1 MRIHSF
7 PIIDLRFFYVLI
19 FSFIP
24 MMSFSITLVEK
35 GRSEYSIVR
44 SKSASDYEL
53 SAANVL
59 QNYLQQITGVL
70 IPIIDDSARGSE
82 FEILIGNT
90 SRTEVNE
97 RIQSDGFLIAIRSNK
112 LLISGKGKGTLYGV
126 YTFLEKYLGCRKYS
140 SKFKLIP
147 KQGSIILSE
156 INDLQNPKI
165 NFRSLHYWDAETDQ
179 EYLDWH
185 KLNRIEDKWGLWG
198 HSFFKLVSPAQYFD
212 EHPEYFSLVNGERMA
227 MQLCLT
233 NPDVL
238 KIVIK
243 ELGKRINEAS
253 ELKYWSVSQND
264 DIGACEC
271 DKCSAL
277 NDKYE
282 SYQGSL
288 LTFINQIAANFPDK
302 TISTLAYNFSRKP
315 PLGLKPLENVNIMFS
330 AIDINRSKPFDNDP
344 RSERFRKEYDEWEKL
359 TSNIIIWD
367 YVVQFTNYISPFPN
381 LHTLKPNFDY
391 FSKKQPEG
399 FFIQGSVEIPGEL
412 AELRTYI
419 LSKVLWDKDSD
430 TDKIKAEFLNN
441 YYGDAGVLV
450 GQYIDLIHE
459 HVRSSW
465 RRMDI
470 YDNPI
475 MPYQNYLSPK
485 LITEYL
491 NILDTA
497 ETLVKG
503 DDELT
508 KRVQMVALPL
518 HFAVL
523 QQARFFGIDQNG
535 VFIKQDKKWVV
546 REEIRAKV
554 QHFLK
559 VLRELK
565 ITQLN
570 ESGLSPQQYQTEWE
584 DIFEAGPVIHKAL
597 NKPVKLLTESTPE
610 FVSKGARTLVDGIGG
625 TEDFQYNWLGWNEAD
640 MKVEIDMQAQT
651 LISKIELSFLE
662 NHRHYMFLPKEIHIE
677 LSDDGRI
684 YKQAASMTIEG
695 PFENVPSPIR
705 KFNFNL
711 DKARARYIKVTA
723 INQTELPAWR
733 KRKDRKPWLMT
744 DEIIIK

>member
-1 MRIHSF
+1 MI
-7 PIIDLRFFYVLI
+7 
-19 FSFIP
+19 
-24 MMSFSITLVEK
+24 SFSITLVEN

-44 SKSASDYEL
+44 SKNASVHEL
-53 SAANVL
+53 SASIIL
-59 QNYLQQITGVL
+59 QNYLHQISGAL
-70 IPIIDDSARGSE
+70 IPIIDDSMPGSE
-82 FEILIGNT
+82 FEILIGKT
-90 SRTEVNE
+90 SLNEVNE
-97 RIQSDGFLIAIRSNK
+97 SIQNDGFLIAIRSNK
-112 LLISGKGKGTLYGV
+112 LIVSGKGKGTLYGV

-140 SKFKLIP
+140 SKFKLVP
-147 KQGSIILSE
+147 KQSSIILSE

-212 EHPEYFSLVNGERMA
+212 EHPEYFSLVNGQRVA

-238 KIVIK
+238 KIVTG
-243 ELGKRINEAS
+243 ELDKRINDAPG
-253 ELKYWSVSQND
+253 LKYWSVSQND

-271 DKCSAL
+271 DNCSAL
-277 NDKYE
+277 NKKHE

-288 LTFINQIAANFPDK
+288 LTFINQIAAKFPDK

-315 PLGLKPLENVNIMFS
+315 PVGLKPLENVNIMFS
-330 AIDINRSKPFDNDP
+330 AIDINRSKPFDTDP

-359 TSNIIIWD
+359 TSNIIVWD

-399 FFIQGSVEIPGEL
+399 FFIQGSVEIPGEF
-412 AELRTYI
+412 AELRAYI

-430 TDKIKAEFLNN
+430 IDNIKSEFLNN
-441 YYGDAGVLV
+441 YYGEAGELV

-459 HVRSSW
+459 HARASW

-475 MPYQNYLSPK
+475 MPHQNYLSPK
-485 LITEYL
+485 LITDYL

-497 ETLVKG
+497 ESLVKG
-503 DDELT
+503 NTELA
-508 KRVQMVALPL
+508 KRVQMASMPL

-535 VFIKQDKKWVV
+535 IFIRQGKNWVV
-546 REEIRAKV
+546 RDEIRKKLSF
-554 QHFLK
+554 FLSSVK
-559 VLRELK
+559 DLQ

-570 ESGLSPQQYQTEWE
+570 ESGLTPEQYQAEWE
-584 DIFEAGPVIHKAL
+584 HIFEAGPVIHKAI
-597 NKPVKLLTESTPE
+597 NKPVRLLTENNPE

-625 TEDFQYNWLGWNEAD
+625 SEDFQYNWLGWNETD
-640 MKVEIDMQAQT
+640 MKVEIDMEAHT

-662 NHRHYMFLPKEIHIE
+662 NHRHYMFLPKAIYIE
-677 LSDDGRI
+677 LSDDGKN
-684 YKQAASMTIEG
+684 YKEVVRKTIEG
-695 PFENVPSPIR
+695 PFKDVSEPIR
-705 KFNFNL
+705 KFNFDL
-711 DKARARYIKVTA
+711 DNQKARYIKVTA

-733 KRKDRKPWLMT
+733 KRKDRKPWILT

>member
-1 MRIHSF
+1 MRIHCF
-7 PIIDLRFFYVLI
+7 PMVDFRFLCVFI

-24 MMSFSITLVEK
+24 MISFSITLVEN

-44 SKSASDYEL
+44 SKDASVHEL
-53 SAANVL
+53 SASIIL
-59 QNYLQQITGVL
+59 QNYLYQISGAL
-70 IPIIDDSARGSE
+70 IPIIDDSMPGTE

-90 SRTEVNE
+90 SRVKLNKN
-97 RIQSDGFLIAIRSNK
+97 IQNNGFLIATKSSK
-112 LLISGKGKGTLYGV
+112 LIVSGMGKGTLYGV

-156 INDLQNPKI
+156 IKDLQNPKI

-198 HSFFKLVSPAQYFD
+198 HSFFKLLSPAKYFD
-212 EHPEYFSLVNGERMA
+212 KHPEYFSLVNGERVA

-238 KIVIK
+238 NIVIK
-243 ELGKRINEAS
+243 ELENRISTAS
-253 ELKYWSVSQND
+253 EFTYWSVSQND

-271 DKCSAL
+271 ENCTAL
-277 NDKYE
+277 NKKHGG
-282 SYQGSL
+282 YQGSL
-288 LTFINQIAANFPDK
+288 LTFINQIAAKYPDK
-302 TISTLAYNFSRKP
+302 TISTLAYNFSRKAP
-315 PLGLKPLENVNIMFS
+315 VGLKPLENVNIMFS
-330 AIDINRSKPFDNDP
+330 AIDINRSKPIDTDP
-344 RSERFRKEYDEWEKL
+344 RSERFRIDFDEWERL
-359 TSNIIIWD
+359 TSNIIVWD

-391 FSKKQPEG
+391 FSKKQAEG

-412 AELRTYI
+412 AELRAYI
-419 LSKVLWDKDSD
+419 LSKLLWDKDSD
-430 TDKIKAEFLNN
+430 IDSIKIEFLNN

-459 HVRSSW
+459 HARSSW

-491 NILDTA
+491 NILDKA
-497 ETLVKG
+497 ESLVKG
-503 DDELT
+503 NSELT
-508 KRVQMVALPL
+508 KRVQKVALPL

-535 VFIKQDKKWVV
+535 VFIKQNKNWVV
-546 REEIRAKV
+546 REEIRTKL
-554 QHFLK
+554 QYFLGLLGK
-559 VLRELK
+559 LE

-570 ESGLSPQQYQTEWE
+570 ESGLSPKEYEAEWKV
-584 DIFEAGPVIHKAL
+584 IFDAGPIIHKAL
-597 NKPVKLLTESTPE
+597 NKPLRLLTESNPE
-610 FVSKGARTLVDGIGG
+610 FVSKGARTLLDGTAG
-625 TEDFQYNWLGWNEAD
+625 TEDFQYNWLGWNGTD
-640 MKVEIDMQAQT
+640 MKVEIDMEAKTT
-651 LISKIELSFLE
+651 LHKIELSFLE
-662 NHRHYMFLPKEIHIE
+662 NHRHYMFLPKAISIE
-677 LSDDGRI
+677 LSDDGKD
-684 YKQAASMTIEG
+684 YKEVARMAVEG
-695 PFENVPSPIR
+695 PFENVSIPIR
-705 KFNFNL
+705 KFIL
-711 DKARARYIKVTA
+711 DLGSKKARYIKVIA
-723 INQTELPAWR
+723 INQTDLPLWC
-733 KRKDRKPWLMT
+733 KRKDRKPWILT
-744 DEIIIK
+744 DEIIVK

>member
-1 MRIHSF
+1 MIHF
-7 PIIDLRFFYVLI
+7 RFLYILI

-24 MMSFSITLVEK
+24 MTIFSITLVENGK
-35 GRSEYSIVR
+35 SEYSIVR
-44 SKSASDYEL
+44 SKNASVHEL
-53 SAANVL
+53 SASIIL
-59 QNYLQQITGVL
+59 QNYLHQISGAL
-70 IPIIDDSARGSE
+70 IPIIDDGVPGSE

-90 SRTEVNE
+90 NRTDLNE
-97 RIQSDGFLIAIRSNK
+97 SIQNDGFLIANK
-112 LLISGKGKGTLYGV
+112 SKKLIISGKGKGTLYGV
-126 YTFLEKYLGCRKYS
+126 YSFLEEYLGCRKYS
-140 SKFKLIP
+140 SRSKLIP
-147 KQGSIILSE
+147 KQSSIILPA

-179 EYLDWH
+179 EYIDWH

-198 HSFFKLVSPAQYFD
+198 HSFFKLVSPAIYFN
-212 EHPEYFSLVNGERMA
+212 EHPEYFSLVNGERTA

-233 NPDVL
+233 NQDVL
-238 KIVIK
+238 KIVIN
-243 ELGKRINEAS
+243 ELGKRIKGAS

-271 DKCSAL
+271 EKCSAL
-277 NDKYE
+277 NKKHE

-288 LTFINQIAANFPDK
+288 LTFVNQIAAKFPDK

-315 PLGLKPLENVNIMFS
+315 PVGLKPLENVNIMFS
-330 AIDINRSKPFDNDP
+330 AIDINRSKPFDTDP

-359 TSNIIIWD
+359 TSNIIVWD
-367 YVVQFTNYISPFPN
+367 YVVQFTNYLSPFPN

-399 FFIQGSVEIPGEL
+399 FFIQGSVEIPGEF

-419 LSKVLWDKDSD
+419 LSKVLWDKDLD
-430 TDKIKAEFLNN
+430 IDKIKTEFLNN
-441 YYGDAGVLV
+441 YYGDAGLLI

-485 LITEYL
+485 LLTEYL

-503 DDELT
+503 DTELT
-508 KRVQMVALPL
+508 KRVQMVVMPL

-546 REEIRAKV
+546 REEIRRKV

-559 VLRELK
+559 LLRELQ

-584 DIFEAGPVIHKAL
+584 HIFEAGPLIHKAL
-597 NKPVKLLTESTPE
+597 NKPVRLLTENTPE

-625 TEDFQYNWLGWNEAD
+625 TEDFQYNWLGWNETD
-640 MKVEIDMQAQT
+640 MKVEIDMEAQT
-651 LISKIELSFLE
+651 LISKIEMSFLE
-662 NHRHYMFLPKEIHIE
+662 NHRHYMFLPQAIRIE
-677 LSDDGRI
+677 LSDDGKN
-684 YKQAASMTIEG
+684 YEEVAAMTLDG
-695 PFENVPSPIR
+695 PLENISAPIR
-705 KFNFNL
+705 KFNFDL
-711 DKARARYIKVTA
+711 EKAKARYIRVTA
-723 INQTELPAWR
+723 TNQTELPAWR
-733 KRKDRKPWLMT
+733 KRKDRKPWLMI

>member
-1 MRIHSF
+1 MI
-7 PIIDLRFFYVLI
+7 
-19 FSFIP
+19 
-24 MMSFSITLVEK
+24 SFSITLVEN

-44 SKSASDYEL
+44 SKNASVHEL
-53 SAANVL
+53 SASIIL
-59 QNYLQQITGVL
+59 QNYLHQISGAL
-70 IPIIDDSARGSE
+70 IPIIDDSMPGSE
-82 FEILIGNT
+82 FEILIGKT
-90 SRTEVNE
+90 SLNEVNE
-97 RIQSDGFLIAIRSNK
+97 SIQNDGFLIAIRSNK
-112 LLISGKGKGTLYGV
+112 LIVSGKGKGTLYGV

-140 SKFKLIP
+140 SKFKLVP
-147 KQGSIILSE
+147 KQSSIILSE

-212 EHPEYFSLVNGERMA
+212 QHPDYFSLVNGQRVA

-243 ELGKRINEAS
+243 ELDKRINDS
-253 ELKYWSVSQND
+253 PGLKYWSVSQND

-271 DKCSAL
+271 DNCSAL
-277 NDKYE
+277 NKKHE

-288 LTFINQIAANFPDK
+288 LTFINQIAAKFPDK

-315 PLGLKPLENVNIMFS
+315 PVGLKPLENVNIMFS
-330 AIDINRSKPFDNDP
+330 AIDINRSKPFDTDP

-359 TSNIIIWD
+359 TSNIIVWD

-399 FFIQGSVEIPGEL
+399 FFIQGSVEIPGEF
-412 AELRTYI
+412 AELRAYI

-430 TDKIKAEFLNN
+430 IDNIKSEFLNN
-441 YYGDAGVLV
+441 YYGEAGELV

-459 HVRSSW
+459 HARASW

-475 MPYQNYLSPK
+475 MPHQNYLSPK
-485 LITEYL
+485 LITDYL

-497 ETLVKG
+497 ESLVKG
-503 DDELT
+503 NTELA
-508 KRVQMVALPL
+508 KRVQMASMPL

-535 VFIKQDKKWVV
+535 VFIKQGKNWVV
-546 REEIRAKV
+546 RDEIKKKLSF
-554 QHFLK
+554 FLSSVK
-559 VLRELK
+559 DLQ
-565 ITQLN
+565 IAQLN
-570 ESGLSPQQYQTEWE
+570 ESGLSPVQYHAEWE
-584 DIFEAGPVIHKAL
+584 HIFEAGPVIHKAI
-597 NKPVKLLTESTPE
+597 NKPVSLLTINNPE

-625 TEDFQYNWLGWNEAD
+625 SEDFQYNWLGWNETD
-640 MKVEIDMQAQT
+640 MKVEIDMEAQT

-662 NHRHYMFLPKEIHIE
+662 NHRHYMFLPKAIYIE
-677 LSDDGRI
+677 LSDDGKN
-684 YKQAASMTIEG
+684 YKEVVRKTIEG
-695 PFENVPSPIR
+695 PFKDVSEPIR
-705 KFNFNL
+705 KFNFDL
-711 DKARARYIKVTA
+711 DNQKARYIKVTA

-733 KRKDRKPWLMT
+733 KRKDRKPWILT

>member
-1 MRIHSF
+1 MRIHCF
-7 PIIDLRFFYVLI
+7 PMIHFRFLCILI

-44 SKSASDYEL
+44 SKNASDYEL

-59 QNYLQQITGVL
+59 QNYLQQISGVL
-70 IPIIDDSARGSE
+70 IPIIDDSTQDSE

-90 SRTEVNE
+90 SRTEANE
-97 RIQSDGFLIAIRSNK
+97 SIQNDGFLIVIRSNK
-112 LLISGKGKGTLYGV
+112 LIISGRGKGTLYGV

-147 KQGSIILSE
+147 KQASIILSG

-165 NFRSLHYWDAETDQ
+165 KFRSLHYWDAETDQ

-212 EHPEYFSLVNGERMA
+212 EHPEYFSLVNGERVA

-238 KIVIK
+238 EIVIK
-243 ELGKRINEAS
+243 ELDKRINDAPG
-253 ELKYWSVSQND
+253 LKYWSVSQND

-271 DKCSAL
+271 ENCSAL
-277 NDKYE
+277 NKKHE

-288 LTFINQIAANFPDK
+288 LTFINQIAAKFPDK
-302 TISTLAYNFSRKP
+302 EISTLAYNFSRNP
-315 PLGLKPLENVNIMFS
+315 PVGLKPLGNVNIMFS
-330 AIDINRSKPFDNDP
+330 SIDINRSKPLDTDP
-344 RSERFRKEYDEWEKL
+344 RSEGFRTDFDKWEKL
-359 TSNIIIWD
+359 TPNIIVWD

-381 LHTLKPNFDY
+381 LHTLKSNFDY
-391 FSKKQPEG
+391 FSKKQSEG
-399 FFIQGSVEIPGEL
+399 FFIQGSVEVPGEL
-412 AELRTYI
+412 AELRAYI
-419 LSKVLWDKDSD
+419 LSKLLWDKDSD
-430 TDKIKAEFLNN
+430 IDKIKSEFLDN
-441 YYGDAGVLV
+441 YYGNAGVLV

-459 HVRSSW
+459 NVRSSW

-470 YDNPI
+470 YDNPV

-485 LITEYL
+485 LLNEYL
-491 NILDTA
+491 DILDTA
-497 ETLVKG
+497 ENLVKG
-503 DDELT
+503 DMELT

-546 REEIRAKV
+546 REEIRTKV
-554 QHFLK
+554 QYFLK
-559 VLRELK
+559 AVTELE

-570 ESGLSPQQYQTEWE
+570 ESGLSPQQYQAEWE
-584 DIFEAGPVIHKAL
+584 RIFEAGPIIHKAL
-597 NKPVKLLTESTPE
+597 NKPLSLLTENTPE

-625 TEDFQYNWLGWNEAD
+625 TEDFQYNWLGWNGTD
-640 MKVEIDMQAQT
+640 MKVEIDMEVKT

-662 NHRHYMFLPKEIHIE
+662 NHRHYMFLPRAICIE
-677 LSDDGRI
+677 LSDDGKN
-684 YKQAASMTIEG
+684 YKEVACMAIEG
-695 PFENVPSPIR
+695 PFENVSVPVR
-705 KFNFNL
+705 KFNFDLENQ
-711 DKARARYIKVTA
+711 RARYIKVTA
-723 INQTELPAWR
+723 FNQTELPAWR
-733 KRKDRKPWLMT
+733 KRKDRKPWILT
-744 DEIIIK
+744 DEIIIR